1 MSACRYGVFDEHG
14 YPGDPLYPL
23 FYYETVEDGDGGG
36 DDFRYVLRTSF
47 CTNQELDGHRMYVC
61 AKKKSFR
68 IIVSNYFISPA
79 EHCFPHR

>member
-1 MSACRYGVFDEHG
+1 MSVCRYGVFDEHG

-23 FYYETVEDGDGGG
+23 FYYETVEDG